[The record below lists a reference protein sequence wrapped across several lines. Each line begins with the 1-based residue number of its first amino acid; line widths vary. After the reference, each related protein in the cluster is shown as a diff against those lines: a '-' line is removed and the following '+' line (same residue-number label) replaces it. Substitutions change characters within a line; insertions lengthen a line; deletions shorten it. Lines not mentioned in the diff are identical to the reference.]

1 MIMKVFIL
9 CGGLGT
15 RLRSVV
21 KDTPKPMAPVL
32 GRPFLSYLMDSFS
45 VGSVTEFILCV
56 GYKREQIIDHFG
68 KCYKDISISYSIEE
82 EPLLTGGALQKA
94 FLSLKSSERE
104 EPVLV
109 INGDTFVKFNLPKML
124 ERFNETQADLVML
137 TKKLESP
144 DRYGTVILDKD
155 ERILGFKEKTKK
167 TNSGLINAGVY
178 LFKPNLLINFRE
190 TPFSFERDFLEP
202 NVGKIKVVSF
212 ETFADFIDIG
222 VQSDY
227 ARCKD
232 MLLSLSL

>member
-1 MIMKVFIL
+1 
-9 CGGLGT
+9 
-15 RLRSVV
+15 
-21 KDTPKPMAPVL
+21 
-32 GRPFLSYLMDSFS
+32 
-45 VGSVTEFILCV
+45 
-56 GYKREQIIDHFG
+56 
-68 KCYKDISISYSIEE
+68 
-82 EPLLTGGALQKA
+82 
-94 FLSLKSSERE
+94 
-104 EPVLV
+104 
-109 INGDTFVKFNLPKML
+109 ML

-222 VQSDY
+222 VPSDY